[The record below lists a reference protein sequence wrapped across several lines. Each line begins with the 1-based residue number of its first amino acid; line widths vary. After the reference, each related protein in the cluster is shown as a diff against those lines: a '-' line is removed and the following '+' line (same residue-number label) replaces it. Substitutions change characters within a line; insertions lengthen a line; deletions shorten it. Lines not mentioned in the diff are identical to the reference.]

1 MTDLAEKPQPFV
13 ANESSQSPEGK
24 IYTGP
29 DYEELHSIARSFS
42 RTSSMNVG
50 ASGSSLFD
58 NNDPSLDPKS
68 SEFNATKWAHVMYK
82 IFRSDPDRYPQPSL
96 GVSFKNLTA
105 YGQAADVNY
114 QLSVGNLPVA
124 LFEKGMSWLRES
136 RGGSAADRVE
146 ILKSMD
152 GVLNPGELLMV
163 LGRPGAGCSTFLRT
177 MASQT
182 HGFKLTP
189 ESVIN
194 YHGIAPKEIAKS
206 FRGDVTYCPETELHF
221 PNLTVGQTLQ
231 FASRLNT
238 PTNRIPGVSKEEYAT
253 YMRDVI
259 MAVYGLSHTI
269 NTRVGNDLIRGVS
282 GGERKRV
289 SIAELSLAGASLQC
303 WDNSTRGLDAA
314 TANEF
319 VKTLLSSAKTF
330 GSASLVAVYQAS
342 EEMYEMFHRVVV
354 LYEGY
359 QIYYGPISKARQF
372 FIDQGWQPK
381 PRQSTP
387 DFLTSLS
394 QPTERE
400 PIPGMEKIVPRS
412 AKDFNDLWKQS
423 DLYKELLQ
431 EIDTYN
437 SVHQPHAEG
446 EAQFR
451 HASRS
456 RQDPRLPERT
466 AYIAGWAEQTRALVG
481 RGFQRLKGD
490 PQMPL
495 TTILGN
501 TAMAFIIGSMF
512 YNLSQETESLYH
524 RGALLFFALLF
535 NAFSAMLEVFSL
547 FESRAIVQKHHQY
560 AFYHPAID
568 ALASIITEM
577 PVKIVNAIFFNITL
591 YFLANLRRNGGNFFF
606 FLLMNFTATLMM
618 SHFFRTIGACT
629 NNISEAMIPANMI
642 LIAMVL
648 FTGFVI
654 PKPKLTS
661 RWTAAGP
668 WIDPLQYAFE
678 GLITNEF
685 HNRIF
690 GCSSYLP
697 YSPDQASGDSF
708 ICSAGGAKQGQTTLL
723 GDDYIW
729 NNYQYKFDHQWRDW
743 GIVVGFTVFF
753 LFTYMLVVYLN
764 PGERTTGEV
773 LVFPRAFIKKV
784 FKARKRGLDA
794 ETAGLPAAVLGTDDD
809 LNSKS
814 PEEIREIQ
822 RQQEEQ
828 AKTLIESSSDIF
840 YWKDVCY
847 DIKIK
852 KEPRR
857 LLNYVDGWVKPGTL
871 TALMGSS
878 GAGKTTLLDTLA
890 NRVTMGV
897 VTGSIFVNGIPR
909 DDSFQRTTGYAMQQD
924 LHLETSTVREAMVFS
939 ALLRQPASVPRAEK
953 IQYVDNVLKILEME
967 AYADAVVGVPGKG
980 LNVEQR
986 KRLTIGVEM
995 AAKPKLLLF
1004 LDEPTSGLD
1013 SQTAWSVCQLM
1024 KKLSNAGQAIL
1035 CTIHQPSALLL
1046 SQFDRLLFLAKGGR
1060 TVYFGEIGDNC
1071 RTLTGYFEKYGADPC
1086 PDDANPA
1093 EWMLSVIGAAPGS
1106 HAKYDYADIWLH
1118 SPERLAVR
1126 SEIDRLMSEF
1136 NASDNNVAEKT
1147 KDSGEFAASIW
1158 QQCYLSGKRNFQMLW
1173 RSPMYIWPKIGLNA
1187 GSALFNGLVFFKAD
1201 TSQQGMQDLMFS
1213 VFMFTV
1219 SLNAVMNAF
1228 VSVFAVQ
1235 RNLFEARERP
1245 SKIFG
1250 WKAFLVGA
1258 FSAEI
1263 PWQIL
1268 VAILSFVSWYYPAGL
1283 YNEARYAHQMGH
1295 RGGLT
1300 LFYCILFY
1308 LWVISLGFM
1317 LGGPIED
1324 PRTAANISVLM
1335 YTMTL
1340 MFSGVLV
1347 TRKAMPGFWQFMY
1360 RVSPM
1365 QYWISGMLALAIA
1378 NAPVKCA
1385 ENEWSKVSAPDGMTC
1400 QQYFQKMFDAAPDST
1415 GYLRYPNATG
1425 ECSYCSLKSTNQYLA
1440 TIESSYDVRW
1450 RKFGYMWA
1458 FIAFN
1463 FIAAIFL
1470 YWLARVPKSK
1480 SRTKKVDYQGRDVAL
1495 ENAPESD
1502 SSKWPPALQ
1511 DAQGK
1516 PFEQV
1521 LTAPSEKTKDTSDGA
1536 IGSDESSV

>member
-1 MTDLAEKPQPFV
+1 MYLKNILSLMTDLAEKPERLVTEDPSLS
-13 ANESSQSPEGK
+13 EHGK

-29 DYEELHSIARSFS
+29 DTEELQSIARSFS
-42 RTSSMNVG
+42 HSSSMNAG
-50 ASGSSLFD
+50 ASGSNIFD
-58 NNDPSLDPKS
+58 YSDPELDPKS
-68 SEFNATKWAHVMYK
+68 PEFNAYKWVKAMYK
-82 IFRSDPDRYPQPSL
+82 IYRADPEKYPQPSL

-105 YGQAADVNY
+105 VGHAADVNY
-114 QLSVGNLPVA
+114 QLSVGNLPTA
-124 LFEKGMSWLRES
+124 IFEKGISLLKEKLS
-136 RGGSAADRVE
+136 KSTSDRVE

-152 GVLNPGELLMV
+152 GVLNAGELLMV
-163 LGRPGAGCSTFLRT
+163 LGRPGAGCSTFLRS

-182 HGFKLTP
+182 HGFNLTP
-189 ESVIN
+189 ETFIN
-194 YHGIAPKEIAKS
+194 YHGITPKEIATS
-206 FRGDVTYCPETELHF
+206 YRGDVTYCPETELNI
-221 PNLTVGQTLQ
+221 PNLTVGQTLL
-231 FASRLNT
+231 FASRLKT
-238 PTNRIPGVSKEEYAT
+238 PENRIPGVSRMEYAT

-269 NTRVGNDLIRGVS
+269 NTRVGDDLIRGVS

-289 SIAELSLAGASLQC
+289 SIAELSLAGASIQC

-319 VKTLLSSAKTF
+319 VKTLLSSANTL
-330 GSASLVAVYQAS
+330 GSSSLVAVYQAS

-359 QIYYGPISKARQF
+359 QIYYGPIEKARQF
-372 FIDQGWQPK
+372 FVDQGWQPK

-400 PIPGMEKIVPRS
+400 PIPGMDKVVPRS
-412 AKDFNDLWKQS
+412 AKEFNDLWRQS
-423 DLYKELLQ
+423 DIYKELLI
-431 EIDTYN
+431 EIDEYN
-437 SVHQPHAEG
+437 ASHTPNAAG
-446 EAQFR
+446 DTAFR
-451 HASRS
+451 HATRT
-456 RQDPRLPERT
+456 RQDSKLPDKT
-466 AYIAGWAEQTRALVG
+466 AYVAGWIEQTKALVS

-501 TAMAFIIGSMF
+501 TTMAFIIGSMF
-512 YNLSQETESLYH
+512 YNMNQTTESFYH
-524 RGALLFFALLF
+524 RCALLFFALLF
-535 NAFSAMLEVFSL
+535 NAFSAMLEIFSL
-547 FESRAIVQKHHQY
+547 YESRAIVQRHHQY

-568 ALASIITEM
+568 AFASIVTEM
-577 PVKIVNAIFFNITL
+577 PVKIINAIFFNITL

-642 LIAMVL
+642 LMAMVL

-661 RWTAAGP
+661 RWTAGGP

-678 GLITNEF
+678 SLVSNEF
-685 HNRIF
+685 HNRVF
-690 GCSSYLP
+690 PCASYVP
-697 YSPDQASGDSF
+697 YSPDQATGDSF
-708 ICSAGGAKQGQTTLL
+708 ICNSGGSIPGQQTVL

-729 NNYQYKFDHQWRDW
+729 NNYQYKYSHQWRNW
-743 GIVVGFTVFF
+743 GIEVGFTIFF

-764 PGERTTGEV
+764 PGERTKGEV
-773 LVFPRAFIKKV
+773 LVFPRSFVRKV
-784 FKARKRGLDA
+784 VRARNRGLDSESA
-794 ETAGLPAAVLGTDDD
+794 ELPAAVLGTDSD

-814 PEEIREIQ
+814 PEEIKEIQ

-828 AKTLIESSSDIF
+828 AKTLIEASTDIF

-924 LHLETSTVREAMVFS
+924 LHLDTSTVREALVFS

-953 IQYVDNVLKILEME
+953 LQYVDNVIKILEME
-967 AYADAVVGVPGKG
+967 AYSEAVIGVPGKG

-1013 SQTAWSVCQLM
+1013 SQTAWSICQLM

-1060 TVYFGEIGDNC
+1060 TVYFGEIGENC
-1071 RTLTGYFEKYGADPC
+1071 HTLTGYFEKYGADPC
-1086 PDDANPA
+1086 PADANPA

-1106 HAKYDYADIWLH
+1106 HAKYDFADIWLH

-1126 SEIDRLMSEF
+1126 SEIDRLMREF
-1136 NASDNNVAEKT
+1136 NASESNVAEKDS
-1147 KDSGEFAASIW
+1147 DSGEFASSFW
-1158 QQCYLSGKRNFQMLW
+1158 QQCYLASKRNFQMLW
-1173 RSPMYIWPKIGLNA
+1173 RSPMYIWSKIGLNVF
-1187 GSALFNGLVFFKAD
+1187 SALFNGFVFFKSD
-1201 TSQQGMQDLMFS
+1201 TSQQGLQDLMFS

-1219 SLNAVMNAF
+1219 CLNAMMSSF

-1283 YNEARYAHQMGH
+1283 YNEAKFAHQMTH

-1324 PRTAANISVLM
+1324 PRTAANISVILF
-1335 YTMTL
+1335 TMTL
-1340 MFSGVLV
+1340 MFAGVLV
-1347 TRKAMPGFWQFMY
+1347 TRTTMPGFWQFMY

-1378 NAPVKCA
+1378 NAPVQCA
-1385 ENEWSKVSAPDGMTC
+1385 ENEWHKLSAPNGQTC

-1415 GYLRYPNATG
+1415 GYLRNPNATG
-1425 ECSYCSLKSTNQYLA
+1425 ECSYCALKSTNQYLA
-1440 TIESSYDVRW
+1440 SIESTYNVRW
-1450 RKFGYMWA
+1450 RKFGYLWA
-1458 FIAFN
+1458 FVAFN
-1463 FIAAIFL
+1463 FIAAIIL
-1470 YWLARVPKSK
+1470 YWLARVPKSN
-1480 SRTKKVDYQGRDVAL
+1480 SRTKKVDHQGRDVAL
-1495 ENAPESD
+1495 EEATDPD
-1502 SSKWPPALQ
+1502 TSKWPPALVES
-1511 DAQGK
+1511 QGK
-1516 PFEQV
+1516 PFE
-1521 LTAPSEKTKDTSDGA
+1521 
-1536 IGSDESSV
+1536 